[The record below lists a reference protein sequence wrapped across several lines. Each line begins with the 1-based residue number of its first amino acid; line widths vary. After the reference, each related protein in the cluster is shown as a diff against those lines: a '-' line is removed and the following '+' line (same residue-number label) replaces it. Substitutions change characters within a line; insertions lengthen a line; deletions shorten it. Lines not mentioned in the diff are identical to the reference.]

1 MFLSPAHKT
10 TPFGL
15 AYLTTA
21 REGIVNIPP
30 LLHISV
36 PQTLS
41 PLTSLPKISTKDKA
55 DRALLPPTQ
64 EASHG
69 GGGGE
74 DRMGQRTSKTETT
87 THHGANPPGPSGFC
101 LHWCPCSRQTLLSR
115 VILPR
120 FFGSRNP
127 SSLFIL
133 EAGRKLTFALS
144 SRRKWVSVPT
154 ADTSHPW
161 RPCLLQVT

>member
-1 MFLSPAHKT
+1 M
-10 TPFGL
+10 PFGL
-15 AYLTTA
+15 TYLTTA

-55 DRALLPPTQ
+55 DRALLPSTQ

-69 GGGGE
+69 GCGE
-74 DRMGQRTSKTETT
+74 TGWDNGQVRQKPPTT
-87 THHGANPPGPSGFC
+87 MEPTRQAPVAFVCIGASARARHFC
-101 LHWCPCSRQTLLSR
+101 Q

-120 FFGSRNP
+120 FFGSRNT

-133 EAGRKLTFALS
+133 EAGRKLTFVLS